1 MNSPTAP
8 RPPVPPLAT
17 SSYGGDEVGLICGYL
32 FDPEAAQQIRAL
44 GSDEAAAW
52 LAEVAQAGGGGAAAA
67 QGRQPICGCHFI

>member
-52 LAEVAQAGGGGAAAA
+52 LAEVAQPGAAVPPRRRAA
-67 QGRQPICGCHFI
+67 AICGCISI